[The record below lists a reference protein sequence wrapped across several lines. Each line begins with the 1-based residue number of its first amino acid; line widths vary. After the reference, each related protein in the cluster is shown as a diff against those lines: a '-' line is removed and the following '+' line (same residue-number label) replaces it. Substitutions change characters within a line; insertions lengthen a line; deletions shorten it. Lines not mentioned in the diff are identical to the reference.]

1 MSNTFGTD
9 ILIQA
14 PDPKKA
20 AQFYVEQ
27 LGFTITSETPMI
39 GLNGEN
45 INLFIEQ
52 GPALGPVLEV
62 SVDDVDQAKVR
73 LVKNGCEII
82 KDEPDFPRCYV
93 KDPFGLIYNLSARP
107 ARPSAH

>member
-1 MSNTFGTD
+1 MANSFGTD

-20 AQFYVEQ
+20 AAYYVGQ
-27 LGFTITSETPMI
+27 LGFAITGEKPMI
-39 GLNGEN
+39 SLHGKN

-62 SVDDVDQAKVR
+62 TVENVGEAKVR
-73 LVKNGCEII
+73 LVKNGCEIV
-82 KDEPDFPRCYV
+82 KDEPHVPRVYV
-93 KDPFGLIYNLSARP
+93 KDPFGLIYNLTT
-107 ARPSAH
+107 